1 LVAKVRE
8 GLAVSK
14 QAAQK
19 HNLPEVKISHRFA
32 GLENLSDSEVINRV

>member
-14 QAAQK
+14 QAAEQQ
-19 HNLPEVKISHRFA
+19 NLPEVKTSNRFA
-32 GLENLSDSEVINRV
+32 SLENLSDSEDTNRV